1 MKVLIVEDNVEKSRQ
16 LTAFLRSEFKNI
28 FIEERN
34 SYNSGLAAIRDLEP
48 DIVLLD
54 MSMPTYDRKGAQ
66 PPGRTRVYA
75 GRDVLH
81 EVRRLGLHTRA
92 IVVTQFDTFK
102 EGTQKRTLEE
112 LRKELATEFP
122 RGYIDTVYYHPSR
135 SDWRLQL
142 EQLLRGE
149 SHKKGASTPRKT

>member
-1 MKVLIVEDNVEKSRQ
+1 MRVLIVEDNVDKSRQ
-16 LTAFLRSEFKNI
+16 LAAFLQSEFTNVA
-28 FIEERN
+28 IEERS
-34 SYNSGLAAIRDLEP
+34 SYNSGLAAIRELEP

-66 PPGRTRVYA
+66 PAGRTRVYA

-81 EVRRLGLHTRA
+81 EVRRLGLRTRA
-92 IVVTQFDTFK
+92 IVVTQFDTFR
-102 EGTQKRTLEE
+102 EGSQKRTLEE
-112 LRKELATEFP
+112 LRKELAREFP
-122 RGYIDTVYYHPSR
+122 QGYIDTVYYHPSR

-149 SHKKGASTPRKT
+149 SHKKGAPSKRKS